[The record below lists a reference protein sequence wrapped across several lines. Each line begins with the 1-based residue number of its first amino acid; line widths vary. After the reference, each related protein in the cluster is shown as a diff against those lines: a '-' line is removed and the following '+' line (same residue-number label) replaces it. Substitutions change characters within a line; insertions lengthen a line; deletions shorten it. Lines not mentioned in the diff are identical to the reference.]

1 MTQMYIGVKMI
12 QAWPQNRVNQE
23 AVELAAK
30 AAHMANREHCQSI
43 GDMSQPE
50 WDDAPQWQK
59 DSAMAGVRAIIENP
73 DTTPEQSHEG
83 WLAQKQADGWKYG
96 PVKDPDKKEH
106 PCFVPYSELPEGQ
119 KAKDDIFG
127 RVVRESLSTSLVI
140 DEGYAVKYSDS
151 YTSWSP
157 KDVFEKAYF
166 PMGQLP
172 NGTENDNKI
181 TQEMVDL
188 FTGTPTVTNI
198 SDKSTLVKVTPLTG
212 FEQYEVSSC
221 VDPANYDPII
231 GEGVA
236 TRKIKDRIWGHL
248 GFVLQWAKYGLRK

>member
-1 MTQMYIGVKMI
+1 MQKYIGVKL
-12 QAWPQNRVNQE
+12 VE
-23 AVELAAK
+23 AEP
-30 AAHMANREHCQSI
+30 C
-43 GDMSQPE
+43 E
-50 WDDAPQWQK
+50 WGTWMTMKNNEPYGRFSDD
-59 DSAMAGVRAIIENP
+59 
-73 DTTPEQSHEG
+73 EQG
-83 WLAQKQADGWKYG
+83 Y
-96 PVKDPDKKEH
+96 
-106 PCFVPYSELPEGQ
+106 
-119 KAKDDIFG
+119 I
-127 RVVRESLSTSLVI
+127 VVYPNGYES
-140 DEGYAVKYSDS
+140 
-151 YTSWSP
+151 WCP